1 MAAVAPSATAH
12 AAGRAVEPRVQ
23 GHIDRDGVR
32 ISYEL
37 SGDAP
42 ETILFLPPWAI
53 NHSRFWKGQV
63 PYFSRHFRVLTFDP
77 RGNGR
82 SDRPEAPEEYSIEAT
97 VGDALALLDELD
109 LDRVLLV
116 AHCGSAEKALLLVTQ
131 HAERFVG
138 AVFLSPALPI
148 TPPLP
153 ERVMSFTDPL
163 PTDEG
168 WAKLNRHYWQRDYP
182 GFLDF
187 FFERCFTEPHSTKQI
202 EDGVG
207 WGLETTADT
216 IELTLSQPGLDA
228 ETVHE
233 LMALVRCP
241 VLVIQGTEDA
251 LIPAD
256 RGAAFAAAT
265 GGRLVTLEGSGHVPL
280 ARDPVRFNLLVSEF
294 ANACWNRLDPP
305 RTWRRAVT
313 RSKRALYI
321 SSPIG
326 LGHAWRDVAIAQEL
340 RRLHPGLTID
350 WLAQDP
356 VTRVLEAAGERIH
369 PASRHLA
376 NESRHIEAEADGHQL
391 HAFGAVR
398 RMDEILLAN
407 FMVFHDVTR
416 SEQYD
421 LWIGDEAW
429 ELDYF
434 LHENPELK
442 AAPYC
447 WLTDFVGWLPM
458 PALGERDAH
467 LTADYN
473 AEMIEQIA
481 RFPHVR
487 DRSIFIGEPED
498 VVPDSFGPG
507 LPQIRD
513 WVAQQFQFSGYV
525 SPAGNPGDR
534 VAERAELGYRED
546 ERVCIVSV
554 GGSGVGVELLRKVIA
569 SYPEA
574 KARVPE
580 LRMIVVC
587 GPRIDPDSSRRPTAS
602 SFISTSTSCTGTSP
616 SATSRSSR
624 AGSQPGWSS
633 SRPSGRSSTS
643 RSATTSSRTST
654 SATA

>member
-1 MAAVAPSATAH
+1 
-12 AAGRAVEPRVQ
+12 
-23 GHIDRDGVR
+23 
-32 ISYEL
+32 
-37 SGDAP
+37 
-42 ETILFLPPWAI
+42 
-53 NHSRFWKGQV
+53 
-63 PYFSRHFRVLTFDP
+63 
-77 RGNGR
+77 
-82 SDRPEAPEEYSIEAT
+82 
-97 VGDALALLDELD
+97 
-109 LDRVLLV
+109 
-116 AHCGSAEKALLLVTQ
+116 
-131 HAERFVG
+131 
-138 AVFLSPALPI
+138 
-148 TPPLP
+148 
-153 ERVMSFTDPL
+153 MSFTDPL

-168 WAKLNRHYWQRDYP
+168 WAKQNRHYWQRDYP
-182 GFLDF
+182 GFLEF
-187 FFERCFTEPHSTKQI
+187 FFGRCFTEPHSTKQI
-202 EDGVG
+202 EDSVG
-207 WGLETTADT
+207 WALETTPET
-216 IELTLSQPGLDA
+216 LELTLEPPGLDA
-228 ETVHE
+228 AAVHE

-251 LIPAD
+251 LIPPD

-265 GGRLVTLEGSGHVPL
+265 GGRLVTLEGAGHAPH

-294 ANACWNRLDPP
+294 ANSCWGRPQTP
-305 RTWRRAVT
+305 QTTWRRAIT
-313 RSKRALYI
+313 RPKRALYV

-340 RRLHPGLTID
+340 RRLQPGLTID

-369 PASRHLA
+369 PASRQLA
-376 NESRHIEAEADGHQL
+376 NESRHIEAQADGQQL
-391 HAFGAVR
+391 HAFEAVR

-416 SEQYD
+416 AEQYD

-429 ELDYF
+429 ELDYY

-442 AAPYC
+442 SAPYC

-458 PALGERDAH
+458 PDLGERDAL

-525 SPAGNPGDR
+525 TPASDLRDR
-534 VAERAELGYRED
+534 AAARAELGYRED
-546 ERVCIVSV
+546 EQVCIVSV
-554 GGSGVGVELLRKVIA
+554 GGSGVGVDLLRGVLA
-569 SYPEA
+569 SYSRA
-574 KARVPE
+574 KARVPA
-580 LRMIVVC
+580 LRMVVVC
-587 GPRIDPDSSRRPTAS
+587 GPRIEPSSLSAPAGVEIHQYVHELYRHLAV
-602 SFISTSTSCTGTSP
+602 CDVAVVQVGSP
-616 SATSRSSR
+616 R
-624 AGSQPGWSS
+624 AWSS
-633 SRPSGRSSTS
+633 SPRSGRSSTS

-654 SATA
+654 SATV